1 MSNGVTKDQRPA
13 FCANSAITRKRTNPM
28 NSRDGT
34 ESVRLTQDYK
44 KCMKSLEEL
53 EELR

>member
-1 MSNGVTKDQRPA
+1 MSNGMTKGNRPP
-13 FCANSAITRKRTNPM
+13 FCGNSEVTRKLKNPA

-44 KCMKSLEEL
+44 KGMKTPEEL